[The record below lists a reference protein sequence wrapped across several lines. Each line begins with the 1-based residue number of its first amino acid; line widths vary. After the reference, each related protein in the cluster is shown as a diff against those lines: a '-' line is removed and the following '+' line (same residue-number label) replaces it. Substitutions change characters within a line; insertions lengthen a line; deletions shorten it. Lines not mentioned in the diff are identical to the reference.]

1 MKDLTASIVSYKN
14 PATLLAQILHGIL
27 SDQGARLVPID
38 NSPKE
43 EVKYLAYD
51 PFISYIFDSKNIGFS
66 RGRNISLR
74 KIINGPNC
82 HRQLMKV
89 ANVSTAGPFTR
100 CH

>member
-14 PATLLAQILHGIL
+14 PATLLAQILHSFPSG
-27 SDQGARLVPID
+27 QGARLALIN
-38 NSPKE
+38 NSLKE
-43 EVKYLAYD
+43 KVKYLAYD

-82 HRQLMKV
+82 HRQLMRS
-89 ANVSTAGPFTR
+89 ASVSTAGPFTR